1 MISYVFL
8 VKIQKKIQKKID
20 IFEFVNTCPLL
31 MNSIINIINR
41 NRQLELWDN
50 RTNLRPRLSQS
61 EIEIVENSD

>member
-1 MISYVFL
+1 
-8 VKIQKKIQKKID
+8 
-20 IFEFVNTCPLL
+20 

-50 RTNLRPRLSQS
+50 RTNLRPRSQS